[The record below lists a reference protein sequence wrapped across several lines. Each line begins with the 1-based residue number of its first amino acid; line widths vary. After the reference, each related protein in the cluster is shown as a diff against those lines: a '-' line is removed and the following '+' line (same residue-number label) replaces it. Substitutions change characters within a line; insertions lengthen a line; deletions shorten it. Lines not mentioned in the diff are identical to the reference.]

1 MNIYQI
7 KQEFINIFDELEE
20 NGGELTDELAEK
32 LAITQEEFKE
42 KAKDYANAIKLFKQD
57 IESIKIEQKRL
68 KDFADKKQK
77 IIDRLT
83 NILIASIEE
92 FGDAKPSGVKYIDY
106 GTGEIS
112 IRKSISVD
120 VDDTVLHDIER
131 GVNSYILDNKNNRQ
145 LDTMDKV
152 NLHELMDY
160 ITTSEFAHEDLTP
173 NDILHSSIELNV
185 KIPIGD
191 LIEGYGFNTLKEA
204 AKYTSMFTIKGSAAK
219 SDLKPQLQADG
230 SCAPNLARLVENKTL
245 QIK

>member
-42 KAKDYANAIKLFKQD
+42 KAKAYTNAIKLFKQD
-57 IESIKIEQKRL
+57 IESIKLEQKRL

-112 IRKSISVD
+112 IRRSVTVD
-120 VDDTVLHDIER
+120 VDNNVLLNIEH
-131 GVNSYILDNKNNRQ
+131 GINSFITDYKNNRQ
-145 LDTMDKV
+145 LDTLSQINPNELLEYIKSDPEANQ
-152 NLHELMDY
+152 NLV
-160 ITTSEFAHEDLTP
+160 P
-173 NDILHSSIELNV
+173 NDVSYATINLNV
-185 KIPIGD
+185 KIPVAD
-191 LIEGYGFNTLKEA
+191 LIQGNALNTLKEA
-204 AKYTSMFTIKGSAAK
+204 VKYTSAFTIKSDAAK
-219 SDLKPQLQADG
+219 ADLKPQLQVDG